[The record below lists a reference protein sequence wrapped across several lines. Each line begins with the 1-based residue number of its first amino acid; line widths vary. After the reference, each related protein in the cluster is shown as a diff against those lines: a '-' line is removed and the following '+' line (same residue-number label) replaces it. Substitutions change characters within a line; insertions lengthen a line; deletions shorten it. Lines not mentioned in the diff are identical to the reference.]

1 MTWLRL
7 WAFSFSLC
15 DFISTSIHLVWKT
28 LLPWRHPT
36 LIICSILKYFT
47 PFLCLF
53 LYIIFVKSPY
63 SNESIL
69 VSRLQ
74 QLNIPKK
81 GNQILERI
89 WIRTWNTC
97 LKDMGEHSV
106 CFSHS
111 MHTLIDYIFPVLP
124 LSYILFFY
132 MNNFVTFYLWCVG
145 NVGWLFLPLYPVY
158 RAWIPRCK

>member
-1 MTWLRL
+1 MLNIFCETPFKKINFSFVYECQLQKFLARENLCPFLPPNWGILIWIYL
-7 WAFSFSLC
+7 IEALPFSFSLC

-81 GNQILERI
+81 EIKY
-89 WIRTWNTC
+89 WN
-97 LKDMGEHSV
+97 
-106 CFSHS
+106 
-111 MHTLIDYIFPVLP
+111 
-124 LSYILFFY
+124 
-132 MNNFVTFYLWCVG
+132 
-145 NVGWLFLPLYPVY
+145 VY
-158 RAWIPRCK
+158 E